1 MEFRRAGIYRAAIY
15 CNCEDEDATMAT
27 PRKTAGTS
35 GAVDYR
41 LLADFRHLL
50 RGFMAFSEVAARR
63 RGLTPQQHQAL
74 LALKG
79 FDGNPT
85 VGQLA
90 QKLLLKH
97 HSAVGLADR
106 LAQAGLLVRESDP
119 RDRRRVTLVLTAK
132 AQRVLER
139 LSATHQE
146 ELRRLA
152 PALREILA
160 RV

>member
-1 MEFRRAGIYRAAIY
+1 
-15 CNCEDEDATMAT
+15 MAT
-27 PRKTAGTS
+27 KRTEG
-35 GAVDYR
+35 GRVDYR

-50 RGFMAFSEVAARR
+50 RGFLAFSEEAARGA
-63 RGLTPQQHQAL
+63 GLTPQQHQAL

-79 FDGNPT
+79 FEGSPT
-85 VGQLA
+85 IGQLA

-106 LAQAGLLVRESDP
+106 LAKAGLLARETDP
-119 RDRRRVTLVLTAK
+119 DDRRRVTLRLTAK
-132 AQRVLER
+132 AERVLER

-152 PALREILA
+152 PGLKEILA
-160 RV
+160 RL